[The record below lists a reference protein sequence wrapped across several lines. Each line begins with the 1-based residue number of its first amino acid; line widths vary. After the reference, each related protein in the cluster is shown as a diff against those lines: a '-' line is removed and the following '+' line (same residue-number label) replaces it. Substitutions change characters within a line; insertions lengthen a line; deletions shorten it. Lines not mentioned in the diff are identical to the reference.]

1 MKKTCS
7 QKISNIFFHILL
19 IISCYIASCS
29 QFAPWDDYASLLN
42 TLSFALIFLSAFFH
56 HISYKYNSLWI
67 LSTII
72 LILHGITGVTFAVI
86 NEGMLVIE
94 IIVFV
99 ILLIL
104 HLVSYGKFDG
114 EIKIHEFDVKSE
126 DGRYVKVRFK
136 EKIKNNSISVDAKT
150 VLKEFLISL
159 LILFLVLVFLLISW
173 IVFCVVDSEIDYRQE
188 IKSLPDELVSQEYLD
203 EFHLYDYEREYL
215 SGRYLLGISFWKEN
229 CYYNNDA
236 EYIIV
241 SEPTRMISDSNKVRK
256 DTYWQMGDNKNFIM
270 NLVDEDFGNY
280 ERAYYINKNC
290 DLPDES
296 NKIIKVIAE
305 HDKEIKFSEEQINHI
320 ENLVKEFD
328 DDVINKDENEFLNEN
343 EYLLDDYRMVF
354 CFEGFDDIRLACC
367 NIVKDINGQWYLFKD
382 YHYGRQ
388 ETIDFYDLEKLPQE
402 ICDTINESLK

>member
-1 MKKTCS
+1 MKKS
-7 QKISNIFFHILL
+7 VVQKLSNIIFHILL

-29 QFAPWDDYASLLN
+29 EFAPWDDYALLLN
-42 TLSFALIFLSAFFH
+42 TLSYALIFISGFFH

-72 LILHGITGVTFAVI
+72 LVLRVITAITFSII

-94 IIVFV
+94 IVVLV
-99 ILLIL
+99 ILLVL
-104 HLVSYGKFDG
+104 HLVSRGKFDG

-126 DGRYVKVRFK
+126 NGRYVKVRFK

-150 VLKEFLISL
+150 VLKEFLISI
-159 LILFLVLVFLLISW
+159 LILFLVLVFLLIAW

-203 EFHLYDYEREYL
+203 EFHLYDYERENL
-215 SGRYLLGISFWKEN
+215 SGRYLLGISFWEED

-241 SEPTRMISDSNKVRK
+241 SEPTRIISDSNKVNK
-256 DTYWQMGDNKNFIM
+256 NTYWQIGDNKNFIM
-270 NLVDEDFGNY
+270 NLVDEDWGNY

-290 DLPDES
+290 VFPNEND
-296 NKIIKVIAE
+296 KIVKVITKY
-305 HDKEIKFSEEQINHI
+305 DKEIKFSEEQINYI
-320 ENLVKEFD
+320 ENLVKEFG
-328 DDVINKDENEFLNEN
+328 DDVINKDKNEFLNDN
-343 EYLLDDYRMVF
+343 EYLDDYTLVF
-354 CFEGFDDIRLACC
+354 CFEGFDDICLACC
-367 NIVKDINGQWYLFKD
+367 SIVKDRNGQWYLFKD
-382 YHYGRQ
+382 YNYGRQ
-388 ETIDFYDLEKLPQE
+388 ETIDFYDLEKLPQD

>member
-1 MKKTCS
+1 MKKS
-7 QKISNIFFHILL
+7 RLQKLSNLFFHILL

-29 QFAPWDDYASLLN
+29 EFAPWDDYASLLN
-42 TLSFALIFLSAFFH
+42 TLSYALIFLSGFFH
-56 HISYKYNSLWI
+56 HISYKHNSLWI

-72 LILHGITGVTFAVI
+72 LVLRGITGIIFSIV

-136 EKIKNNSISVDAKT
+136 EKIKNNSSSVDAKT
-150 VLKEFLISL
+150 VLKEFLISI
-159 LILFLVLVFLLISW
+159 LILFLVLVFLLIAW
-173 IVFCVVDSEIDYRQE
+173 IVLCIVDSEIDFWKE
-188 IKSLPDELVSQEYLD
+188 VNSLPDEVVSQEYLG
-203 EFHLYDYEREYL
+203 EFHLYDYQRVDAGESNLGLVFREQQCYCGK
-215 SGRYLLGISFWKEN
+215 SG
-229 CYYNNDA
+229 

-241 SEPTRMISDSNKVRK
+241 SEPTRIISDSNKVKK
-256 DTYWQMGDNKNFIM
+256 DTYWQIGDNENFIM

-290 DLPDES
+290 VLPNGNDKVV
-296 NKIIKVIAE
+296 KIITE
-305 HDKEIKFSEEQINHI
+305 FDKELKFSEEQLSYI
-320 ENLVKEFD
+320 ENSVKYFD
-328 DDVINKDENEFLNEN
+328 YDVISKDENEFLNDEG
-343 EYLLDDYRMVF
+343 YLYTISLVF
-354 CFEGFDDIRLACC
+354 CFEGFDDIYLTCS

-382 YHYGRQ
+382 YHYGKQ
-388 ETIDFYDLEKLPQE
+388 ETIDFYDLEKLPQD